1 MELRVYINNLDV
13 EGIDAKSF
21 KLTINNADPLK
32 FTERSVAYSGNL
44 KAPHT
49 DQNDRIFSNELSGG
63 MFGRSKPYI
72 ATVMLDGLPLPI
84 NDGRFRVQVTA
95 SDEGYTLNVVE
106 TFVKVADLP
115 KDFGDMNRQATTLG
129 NQTYY
134 RVRLR
139 DMLEK
144 KYGTVV
150 IPAIAA
156 DGVADATH
164 VLYGD
169 IREMDAETYKGGN
182 FYMVFQN
189 SYNTAEGAV
198 FPSPNIVP
206 TVDEIACML
215 ANSQATVLLGIS
227 AGSFIRVR
235 TSESVL
241 YLHPIFTT
249 GAGAPYH
256 DVATAVRTID
266 YPDGTA
272 RFEISSTATIR
283 TAGNLSHF
291 VISTSNTYT
300 TAQANALR
308 PTDLYV
314 AAEGSMIGMQI
325 KNVTNSESQAKF
337 VAGVDIG
344 MKDTYELV
352 QNLCKLYLWKYDY
365 NYNTRTLTFSQ
376 AIDKTKRIDWSG
388 RMTGKPTHSETAGIA
403 KNVSFSSGDYAIN
416 IPVYGGAFNT
426 DAEGVVSAFPISAN
440 RTAKPQY
447 ALSGG
452 NNFAPPPESNY
463 FYNASGFYTR
473 TTAYYKMFDQGIQ
486 SSFNAK
492 LSYWDIQNFQA
503 DAVYWF
509 DNLNGWYYLRSISN
523 WSAADGSCQ
532 IVAIRITI

>member
-44 KAPHT
+44 KAPRT

-84 NDGRFRVQVTA
+84 NDGKFRVQVTA

-134 RVRLR
+134 RVRLKY
-139 DMLEK
+139 MLEK

-164 VLYGD
+164 VFYGD

-182 FYMVFQN
+182 FYMVFDN

-198 FPSPNIVP
+198 FPSANIVP

-256 DVATAVRTID
+256 DKATAVRTID
-266 YPDGTA
+266 YPDGTG

-291 VISTSNTYT
+291 VISTSNAYT

-325 KNVTNSESQAKF
+325 KNVSNSESQQKF
-337 VAGVDIG
+337 VCGVDIG

-376 AIDKTKRIDWSG
+376 AVDKAKRIDWSG
-388 RMTGKPTHSETAGIA
+388 RMVGKPTHSETAGIA

-473 TTAYYKMFDQGIQ
+473 TTEYYKMFDQGIQ

-492 LSYWDIQNFQA
+492 LSYWDIQNMQP
-503 DAVYWF
+503 DALYWF

>member
-44 KAPHT
+44 KAPRT

-72 ATVMLDGLPLPI
+72 ATVMIDGLPLPI
-84 NDGRFRVQVTA
+84 NDGKFRVQVTA
-95 SDEGYTLNVVE
+95 NDEGYTLNVVE

-129 NQTYY
+129 GQTYY
-134 RVRLR
+134 RVRLKT
-139 DMLEK
+139 MLEK

-206 TVDEIACML
+206 TVDEIASML
-215 ANSQATVLLGIS
+215 TNSQATVLLGIS

-256 DVATAVRTID
+256 DKVTAVRTID
-266 YPDGTA
+266 YPDGTG

-473 TTAYYKMFDQGIQ
+473 TTEYYKMFDQGIQ

-492 LSYWDIQNFQA
+492 LSYWDIQNFQP

>member
-44 KAPHT
+44 KAPRT

-63 MFGRSKPYI
+63 LFGRSKPYI

-84 NDGRFRVQVTA
+84 NDGKFRVQVTA
-95 SDEGYTLNVVE
+95 SDEGFTLNVVE

-139 DMLEK
+139 LMLEK

-164 VLYGD
+164 VFYGD

-182 FYMVFQN
+182 FYMVFEN

-206 TVDEIACML
+206 TVDEIACGM

-241 YLHPIFTT
+241 YLHPMFTT

-266 YPDGTA
+266 YPDGTG

-325 KNVTNSESQAKF
+325 KNVSNSQSQQKY
-337 VAGVDIG
+337 VCGVDIG

-388 RMTGKPTHSETAGIA
+388 RMTGKPTHSETEGIA
-403 KNVSFSSGDYAIN
+403 KNVSFSSGDYVMN

-447 ALSGG
+447 TLSGG

>member
-44 KAPHT
+44 KAPRT

-84 NDGRFRVQVTA
+84 NDGKFRVQVTA
-95 SDEGYTLNVVE
+95 NDEGYTLNVVE
-106 TFVKVADLP
+106 TFVKVSDLP
-115 KDFGDMNRQATTLG
+115 KDFGDMNRQATVLG

-164 VLYGD
+164 VFYGD

-206 TVDEIACML
+206 TVDEIASML
-215 ANSQATVLLGIS
+215 TNSQATVLLGIS

-256 DVATAVRTID
+256 DKVTAVRTID
-266 YPDGTA
+266 YPDGTG

-325 KNVTNSESQAKF
+325 KNVSNSESQEKF

-344 MKDTYELV
+344 VKDTYEIV

-376 AIDKTKRIDWSG
+376 AIDKAKRIDWSG
-388 RMTGKPTHSETAGIA
+388 RMVGKPTHSETAGIA

-473 TTAYYKMFDQGIQ
+473 TTEYYKLFDQGIQ

>member
-44 KAPHT
+44 KAPRT

-84 NDGRFRVQVTA
+84 NDGKFRVQVTA
-95 SDEGYTLNVVE
+95 NDEGYTLNVVE

-115 KDFGDMNRQATTLG
+115 KDFGNMNRQATTLG

-139 DMLEK
+139 HMLEK

-182 FYMVFQN
+182 FYMVFEN

-206 TVDEIACML
+206 TVDEIACGM
-215 ANSQATVLLGIS
+215 ANSQATALLGIS

-235 TSESVL
+235 TTKSEL
-241 YLHPIFTT
+241 YLHPMFTT

-256 DVATAVRTID
+256 DKAKAVRTID

-272 RFEISSTATIR
+272 RFEISSAATIR

-291 VISTSNTYT
+291 VISASSNYAV
-300 TAQANALR
+300 AQANALR

-337 VAGVDIG
+337 VCGVDIG

-452 NNFAPPPESNY
+452 NNFAPPPESNF

-473 TTAYYKMFDQGIQ
+473 TTEYYKMFDQGIQ

-492 LSYWDIQNFQA
+492 LSYWDIQNLQP

>member
-44 KAPHT
+44 KAPRT
-49 DQNDRIFSNELSGG
+49 NQNDRIFSNELSGG
-63 MFGRSKPYI
+63 LFGRSKPYI
-72 ATVMLDGLPLPI
+72 ATVMIDGLPLPI
-84 NDGRFRVQVTA
+84 NDGKFRVQVTA
-95 SDEGYTLNVVE
+95 NDEGYTLNVVE
-106 TFVKVADLP
+106 TFVKVSDLP
-115 KDFGDMNRQATTLG
+115 KSFGDMNRQATTLG
-129 NQTYY
+129 SETYY
-134 RVRLR
+134 RVRLKT
-139 DMLEK
+139 MLEK
-144 KYGTVV
+144 RYGTVNM
-150 IPAIAA
+150 PAIAA
-156 DGVADATH
+156 DNVADATH
-164 VLYGD
+164 VFYGD
-169 IREMDAETYKGGN
+169 IREVDADSYEGAN
-182 FYMVFQN
+182 FYMTFEN

-198 FPSPNIVP
+198 FPSANIVP
-206 TVDEIACML
+206 TVDEITSML

-256 DVATAVRTID
+256 EVATAVRTID
-266 YPDGTA
+266 YPDGTG
-272 RFEISSTATIR
+272 RFEISDTATIR

-291 VISTSNTYT
+291 VISTSNNYA

-308 PTDLYV
+308 PTDLYI
-314 AAEGSMIGMQI
+314 AAEGSMIGMLI
-325 KNVTNSESQAKF
+325 RAVTNSATQQRF

-344 MKDTYELV
+344 VKDTYEIV

-388 RMTGKPTHSETAGIA
+388 RMVGKPTHSETAGIA
-403 KNVSFSSGDYAIN
+403 KNVSFSSGDYIMN

-426 DAEGVVSAFPISAN
+426 DAEGVVSTFPISAN

-447 ALSGG
+447 ALSKSYQY
-452 NNFAPPPESNY
+452 APPRESNY

-473 TTAYYKMFDQGIQ
+473 TAEYFKMFDQGIQ

-492 LSYWDIQNFQA
+492 LSYWDIQNMQP
-503 DAVYWF
+503 DALYWF

>member
-44 KAPHT
+44 KAPRT

-72 ATVMLDGLPLPI
+72 ATVMIDGLPLPI
-84 NDGRFRVQVTA
+84 NDGKFRVQVTA
-95 SDEGYTLNVVE
+95 NDEGYTLNVVE

-139 DMLEK
+139 AMLEK
-144 KYGTVV
+144 RYGTVV

-164 VLYGD
+164 VFYGD
-169 IREMDAETYKGGN
+169 IRELDAEAYKGGN
-182 FYMVFQN
+182 FYMVFEN

-206 TVDEIACML
+206 TVDEIACGM

-266 YPDGTA
+266 YPDGTG

-325 KNVTNSESQAKF
+325 KNVSNSQSQQKY
-337 VAGVDIG
+337 VCGVDIG

-473 TTAYYKMFDQGIQ
+473 TTEYYKMFDQGIQ

-492 LSYWDIQNFQA
+492 LSYWDIQNLQP